1 MLDRITA
8 RAPAKLILSGEH
20 SALYGQPALAMA
32 VDRLTETTLVWQPEQ
47 YSIAFYLLNL
57 NYTAQLTLQKLRDLK
72 QRVQN
77 KYNKFLDGECNIRE
91 VLSRSFELLQYAF
104 IHIIDRLNITLPKG
118 VIVET
123 RSNIPISCGMGSSA
137 ATIMSVVYAITSFF
151 ELNTELDSYLQ
162 FARDAENLQH
172 GHSSGLDLQ
181 ISMYGGC
188 ARFEND
194 KITPRTIPELPMYI
208 INTGK
213 PFTTTGQCVM
223 NAKQHFAQSKS
234 LALDFA
240 AVTNALDKALQENNL
255 ALVQECIRA
264 NHCLLTK
271 IGVVP
276 EKVQRFISELEHFG
290 AAGKICGAGA
300 TKGQNAG
307 IVLAVTGT
315 DITAIVKKYGY
326 EMFPVKGN
334 VHGIQVI

>member
-1 MLDRITA
+1 MLERITA

-20 SALYGQPALAMA
+20 SVLYGQPALAMA
-32 VDRLTETTLVWQPEQ
+32 VDRLAETTLIWQPEY

-57 NYTAQLTLQKLRDLK
+57 NYTASVTLQKLRALK
-72 QRVQN
+72 HRIQN

-91 VLSRSFELLQYAF
+91 VLGRSFELLQYAF

-118 VIVET
+118 VVVQT

-137 ATIMSVVYAITSFF
+137 ATIMSVMYAITSFF
-151 ELNTELDSYLQ
+151 ELNTELDNYLQ

-172 GHSSGLDLQ
+172 GRSSGLDLQ

-194 KITPRTIPELPMYI
+194 RITSRSIPEIPMYI

-213 PFTTTGQCVM
+213 PITTTGQCVM
-223 NAKQHFAQSKS
+223 SSKQYFSNSNS

-240 AVTNALDKALQENNL
+240 AVTNAFDKALQDNNL
-255 ALVQECIRA
+255 SLVQECIRA
-264 NHCLLTK
+264 NHRLLAR

-276 EKVQRFISELEHFG
+276 EKVQRFIAELEHLG

-300 TKGQNAG
+300 VQGQNAG
-307 IVLAVTGT
+307 IVLAITET
-315 DITAIVKKYGY
+315 DITSIVKAYGY
-326 EMFPVKGN
+326 EMNPVKGN
-334 VHGIQVI
+334 AHGIQVI